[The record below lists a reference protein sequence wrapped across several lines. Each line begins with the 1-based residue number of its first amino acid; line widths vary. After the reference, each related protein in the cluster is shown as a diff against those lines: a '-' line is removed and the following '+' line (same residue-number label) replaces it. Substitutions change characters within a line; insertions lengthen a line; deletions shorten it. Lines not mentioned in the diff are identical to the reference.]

1 MPPVAEEV
9 ARARSLAALTAAAC
23 EWPAE
28 QLEAA
33 ERIADRLGL
42 LAELVVAAG
51 APGSESSVPVCT
63 GPGCPLDEHPAG
75 DRAKR
80 LAVTLAEA
88 HRSTGAAVEVSRP
101 TTPRDQ
107 LLTHRRYVQALR
119 DAAAVVYCCRRVL
132 HTSGRC
138 FFDREGTASG
148 LCGRVLTVAHRLEHD
163 LLLAG

>member
-9 ARARSLAALTAAAC
+9 ARVRSLAALTAAAC

-33 ERIADRLGL
+33 EHLAEELEA
-42 LAELVVAAG
+42 LAELIVQDDGTIPDCA
-51 APGSESSVPVCT
+51 E
-63 GPGCPLDEHPAG
+63 PGCPLDQHPAG
-75 DRAKR
+75 ASARR
-80 LAVTLAEA
+80 LAVTLAAA
-88 HRSTGAAVEVSRP
+88 HRGGEHPVADLLRP
-101 TTPRDQ
+101 TTARQ
-107 LLTHRRYVQALR
+107 TLLTHRKYVQALR

-148 LCGRVLTVAHRLEHD
+148 LCGRVLMVAHQLEHD
-163 LLLAG
+163 LLVAG

>member
-1 MPPVAEEV
+1 MMDMPPVAEEI
-9 ARARSLAALTAAAC
+9 ARVRSLAALTAAAR

-33 ERIADRLGL
+33 ERLADDLGL
-42 LAELVVAAG
+42 LAELVVEADGTIAD
-51 APGSESSVPVCT
+51 CT
-63 GPGCPLDEHPAG
+63 EPGCPLDEHPAG
-75 DRAKR
+75 AGARR
-80 LAVTLAEA
+80 LAETLATA
-88 HRSTGAAVEVSRP
+88 HRERAEHVEPVRP
-101 TTPRDQ
+101 TTPREI

-148 LCGRVLTVAHRLEHD
+148 LCGRVLMVAHQVEHD
-163 LLLAG
+163 LLIAG